1 MTDENKVKDPDLEE
15 VTEETADEAVS
26 EAPEDPAEGQEAAE
40 GENNDDKAE
49 ETPVN
54 PDTEELKRVKDQ
66 LLRTLAEF
74 DNYRKRT
81 TREKEQ
87 TFERGE
93 RFVVEA
99 FLPVI
104 DNLERAIASHKDP
117 EDPLLKGV
125 QMTYDQMI
133 NTLKNL
139 GVTQLDDLGK
149 TFDPHFHD
157 AMQHVD
163 DENYGESEIVAV
175 FRKGYVMNEN
185 VIRPSLVKVAN

>member
-1 MTDENKVKDPDLEE
+1 MTDESQVKDLNQEELNDEEEKETLESELPAEE
-15 VTEETADEAVS
+15 VKEE
-26 EAPEDPAEGQEAAE
+26 PAEGGKNDE
-40 GENNDDKAE
+40 ENEK
-49 ETPVN
+49 PLQN

-133 NTLKNL
+133 AALKNL

-163 DENYGESEIVAV
+163 DESYGESEIVAV
-175 FRKGYVMNEN
+175 FRKGYVMNET